1 MDEWMNEMQIDR
13 RCEEY
18 NNNSNNNIVYGE
30 ERRWLVIA
38 EAHENG
44 SSKVGML

>member
-1 MDEWMNEMQIDR
+1 MNEMQIDR
-13 RCEEY
+13 RREEY
-18 NNNSNNNIVYGE
+18 NTSNNNIVYGE